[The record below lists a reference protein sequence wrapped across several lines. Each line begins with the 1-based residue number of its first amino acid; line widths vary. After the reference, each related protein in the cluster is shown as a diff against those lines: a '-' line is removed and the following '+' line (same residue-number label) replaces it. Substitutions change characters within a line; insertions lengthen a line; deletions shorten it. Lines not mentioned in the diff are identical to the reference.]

1 MCGDL
6 GRQAVQQAKLAGLVG
21 YVTLASETSPVTE
34 RAKPTHQIAYVGLAR
49 DSAVLWLTGLKAAA
63 N

>member
-1 MCGDL
+1 M
-6 GRQAVQQAKLAGLVG
+6 QQAKLAGLVG